1 MGPLKFAG
9 QSKCWGCCVR
19 RGELTSPHFR
29 LGVVTRRWFSR
40 GSECSKNALQ
50 GAVQRRFEFDTNDPG
65 LLNLSASAI
74 SGRTANVDSKYS
86 HELCAQRR

>member
-19 RGELTSPHFR
+19 RGELTSPHSR
-29 LGVVTRRWFSR
+29 LGVVTRRWFPRSS
-40 GSECSKNALQ
+40 GCSTNALQ
-50 GAVQRRFEFDTNDPG
+50 GAVQRRFEFGTIDPG

-74 SGRTANVDSKYS
+74 SERTADAKSKYS